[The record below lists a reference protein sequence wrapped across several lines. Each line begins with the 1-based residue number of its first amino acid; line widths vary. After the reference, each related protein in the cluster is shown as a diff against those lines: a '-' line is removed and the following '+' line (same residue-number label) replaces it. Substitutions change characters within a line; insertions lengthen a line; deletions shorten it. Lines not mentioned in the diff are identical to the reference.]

1 MRRTDVRGQGYA
13 ARRQNIKNILKYTL
27 LKKENK
33 TMQKKFKVEVDCAN
47 CAAKME
53 DAAAKVDGV
62 NSVTISFMTQKM
74 VLDAPDDRY
83 DSVLKNVVK
92 TCKKVDS
99 DFEIQM

>member
-1 MRRTDVRGQGYA
+1 
-13 ARRQNIKNILKYTL
+13 
-27 LKKENK
+27 
-33 TMQKKFKVEVDCAN
+33 
-47 CAAKME
+47 ME

-62 NSVTISFMTQKM
+62 HSVTISFMTQKM

-83 DSVLKNVVK
+83 DAVLKNVVK

>member
-1 MRRTDVRGQGYA
+1 
-13 ARRQNIKNILKYTL
+13 
-27 LKKENK
+27 
-33 TMQKKFKVEVDCAN
+33 MQKKFKVEVDCAN

-83 DSVLKNVVK
+83 DAVLKNVVK